1 MRPRS
6 RPFMVEIKS
15 SKRAA
20 QPASAAPSAHPNNS
34 DDLISGDLPARDIQA
49 FLIDGPMSRE
59 ALREA
64 EKVFSRFAGDQPSVH
79 TPNGGKAPLPPDAE
93 PSAPLVRVLPD
104 LLAAAREHERTAA
117 LMPERKRASNSSKT
131 VQRRRKALVEH
142 RMLDPDPPRAEQPKN
157 LTQLTS
163 HAEAAMTM
171 SRRSRRSAT
180 KLAPGE
186 RWKQRRLPK
195 VCWDRRRARTQ

>member
-1 MRPRS
+1 
-6 RPFMVEIKS
+6 
-15 SKRAA
+15 
-20 QPASAAPSAHPNNS
+20 
-34 DDLISGDLPARDIQA
+34 
-49 FLIDGPMSRE
+49 MSRE

-64 EKVFSRFAGDQPSVH
+64 EKLFGRLGGDQPSVH
-79 TPNGGKAPLPPDAE
+79 TTNGGKAPVSPDAK
-93 PSAPLVRVLPD
+93 PSAVRVLPD

-117 LMPERKRASNSSKT
+117 LMPKRKRVSSGLKT

-142 RMLDPDPPRAEQPKN
+142 RMLGLDPAGAEQPKN
-157 LTQLTS
+157 HGLLTG

-171 SRRSRRSAT
+171 SRRRKRSGA

-186 RWKQRRLPK
+186 RWKERRLPK

>member
-15 SKRAA
+15 SKRTA
-20 QPASAAPSAHPNNS
+20 QPASAASSAHPNNS
-34 DDLISGDLPARDIQA
+34 HDLIPSGDLPAGDIQA
-49 FLIDGPMSRE
+49 FVSRE

-64 EKVFSRFAGDQPSVH
+64 EKLFGRFAGDQPSVH
-79 TPNGGKAPLPPDAE
+79 TTNAK
-93 PSAPLVRVLPD
+93 PSAPVVRVLPD

-117 LMPERKRASNSSKT
+117 LMPKRKRVSRGLKT

-142 RMLDPDPPRAEQPKN
+142 RMLDPDPARAEQPKN
-157 LTQLTS
+157 HGLLTG

-171 SRRSRRSAT
+171 SRRSKRSGV
-180 KLAPGE
+180 KLSPGE
-186 RWKQRRLPK
+186 RWKERRLPK
-195 VCWDRRRARTQ
+195 VCWNCRRARTQ

>member
-1 MRPRS
+1 
-6 RPFMVEIKS
+6 MVEIKS
-15 SKRAA
+15 SKRTA
-20 QPASAAPSAHPNNS
+20 QPASAAPPNNS

-64 EKVFSRFAGDQPSVH
+64 DKVFSRFAGDQPSVH
-79 TPNGGKAPLPPDAE
+79 TTNGGKAPLSPDAE

-142 RMLDPDPPRAEQPKN
+142 RMLDPDPLRADEPKN

-163 HAEAAMTM
+163 HAEAAMAM
-171 SRRSRRSAT
+171 SRRGKRSRAQLS
-180 KLAPGE
+180 PGE
-186 RWKQRRLPK
+186 RWKERRLPK

>member
-15 SKRAA
+15 SKRTT
-20 QPASAAPSAHPNNS
+20 QPASAASSAHPNNS
-34 DDLISGDLPARDIQA
+34 DDLIPSGDLPARDIQP
-49 FLIDGPMSRE
+49 FVSRE

-64 EKVFSRFAGDQPSVH
+64 EKLFGRLGGDQPSVQ
-79 TPNGGKAPLPPDAE
+79 TTKGDKAPVSPDAK
-93 PSAPLVRVLPD
+93 PSVVRVLPD
-104 LLAAAREHERTAA
+104 LLAVAREHERTAA
-117 LMPERKRASNSSKT
+117 LMPERKRASRSSKT

-171 SRRSRRSAT
+171 SRRSKRSAT